1 MKKIIFVLMIIV
13 STIFV
18 SCDAPTEVKVVE
30 VSTSKT
36 ESVTFTDFF
45 NPVELVHSSS
55 DNISTAIVMDKNTG
69 VGTGYPVSYKGAV
82 APGST
87 FKVLMAV
94 SLIDHDIFY
103 KNTVFVDLFDCNMFI
118 ACDSCRIPGNIKVFF
133 SGHLIVFIIRILI
146 EIILNLFSMEMKNII
161 LKG

>member
-1 MKKIIFVLMIIV
+1 MKKIIFVLMIIA

-30 VSTSKT
+30 VSTSKA

-69 VGTGYPVSYKGAV
+69 VLYVQKSSGYQWGMSPIYDSD
-82 APGST
+82 GS
-87 FKVLMAV
+87 VLTKEKWLA
-94 SLIDHDIFY
+94 
-103 KNTVFVDLFDCNMFI
+103 KRTE
-118 ACDSCRIPGNIKVFF
+118 K
-133 SGHLIVFIIRILI
+133 
-146 EIILNLFSMEMKNII
+146 E
-161 LKG
+161 

>member
-69 VGTGYPVSYKGAV
+69 VLYVQKASGYQWGMSPIYDSD
-82 APGST
+82 GS
-87 FKVLMAV
+87 VLTKEKWLA
-94 SLIDHDIFY
+94 
-103 KNTVFVDLFDCNMFI
+103 KRTE
-118 ACDSCRIPGNIKVFF
+118 K
-133 SGHLIVFIIRILI
+133 
-146 EIILNLFSMEMKNII
+146 E
-161 LKG
+161 